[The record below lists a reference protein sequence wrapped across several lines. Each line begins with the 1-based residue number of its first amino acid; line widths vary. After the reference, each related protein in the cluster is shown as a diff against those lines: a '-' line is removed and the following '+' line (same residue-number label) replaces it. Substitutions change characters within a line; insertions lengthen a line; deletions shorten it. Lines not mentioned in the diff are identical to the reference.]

1 MKTLIRTIMII
12 GFFVIGTLVL
22 SQNSIDNLA
31 PEEQGLRTQ
40 AINTCS
46 ALFCDRVEVR
56 QFYLNTNGFLYV
68 STSGIET
75 GLTCTPVST
84 NYLRISET
92 AKNYK
97 EIFTTLLAAKF
108 NNETVNIKTTGA
120 STCTIL
126 LIQMGPVQ

>member
-56 QFYLNTNGFLYV
+56 QFYLNTNGFFLF
-68 STSGIET
+68 
-75 GLTCTPVST
+75 
-84 NYLRISET
+84 
-92 AKNYK
+92 
-97 EIFTTLLAAKF
+97 IFTLHHFLHRMSDGVLTLCPKQDALSVF
-108 NNETVNIKTTGA
+108 QFQLQSYVTPYIVSYT
-120 STCTIL
+120 SR
-126 LIQMGPVQ
+126 LITRF